1 MSGPRTVSGTIRL
14 ADAVAPGAIVRLK
27 LEDVSRLDAAAVV
40 VAEAVLPLAS
50 GAAAGADIPFSMTVP
65 TADEAA
71 SYSVR
76 AHVDTT
82 GSGDI
87 SPGDLVS
94 SRAHPVLTQGHPDR
108 VLVEARKV

>member
-1 MSGPRTVSGTIRL
+1 MSGPRTVSGTLRL
-14 ADAVAPGAIVRLK
+14 AEAVAPGAVVHLK

-50 GAAAGADIPFSMTVP
+50 GAAAGADIPFSITVP
-65 TADEAA
+65 AADEAA
-71 SYSVR
+71 SYGVR

-87 SPGDLVS
+87 SSGDLVS
-94 SRAHPVLTQGHPDR
+94 SQAYPVLTQGHPDR
-108 VLVEARKV
+108 ALVEARKI

>member
-1 MSGPRTVSGTIRL
+1 MSGSRTVSGTLRL
-14 ADAVAPGAIVRLK
+14 ADAVAPGAIVRVK
-27 LEDVSRLDAAAVV
+27 LEDVSRLDAASVV

-50 GAAAGADIPFSMTVP
+50 GAAAGADIPFSITAP
-65 TADEAA
+65 AADEAA
-71 SYSVR
+71 SYGIR

-94 SRAHPVLTQGHPDR
+94 IQAYPVLTQGHPDHII
-108 VLVEARKV
+108 VEARRV